1 MRNNDMLT
9 PEILEVH
16 GYRNFGEGEYGGI
29 DLLPPE
35 NNDFDG
41 GFSFYKNGDV
51 SFDFSGWMD
60 EERID
65 ASHGQGALRM
75 SFRKIGLTKSDFNRI
90 ADAFGLHSLLLDCEG
105 DDVDNGRPITI
116 GSIDPERWKIQEV
129 RTEWTDWT
137 ICSKG
142 NIAITLYETTTEVR
156 HLASTL
162 YEGSNDMFVAKAKD
176 LNTAQFNTLCEVF
189 GLNERL

>member
-1 MRNNDMLT
+1 MRSNDILT

-16 GYRNFGEGEYGGI
+16 GYRNFGKGKYGGI
-29 DLLPPE
+29 DLLPPK
-35 NNDFDG
+35 NNNFDG
-41 GFSFYKNGDV
+41 SFTFYKNGDV
-51 SFDFSGWMD
+51 SFSFSGWMD
-60 EERID
+60 EERIY
-65 ASHGQGALRM
+65 ASHGHGALRM
-75 SFRKIGLTKSDFNRI
+75 SFCKTGLTKSDFNRI

-105 DDVDNGRPITI
+105 YNADNGRPITV
-116 GSIDPERWKIQEV
+116 GSIDPGQWKMQAV
-129 RTEWTDWT
+129 KTEWTDWT

-156 HLASTL
+156 HRASTS
-162 YEGSNDMFVAKAKD
+162 YEGSNDMFEAKVKD